1 MLTQAQQRFVDAQ
14 RVARFASSDAH
25 NQPHVLPVC
34 YALLG
39 ESAYFSIDEKP
50 KCAGARRLKRLRNIA
65 HNPRVALVV
74 DRYEDDWSRL
84 GWVMLRG
91 CAEVLDA
98 GAEHDA
104 AQAELRARYP
114 QYQSMRLENLPVV
127 AIRIESVASWGNLDV
142 A

>member
-1 MLTQAQQRFVDAQ
+1 MLTDAQRRFLDAQ
-14 RVARFASSDAH
+14 RVARFASSDARS
-25 NQPHVLPVC
+25 QPHVLPVC
-34 YALLG
+34 YAVLG

-50 KCAGARRLKRLRNIA
+50 KRAPARGLKRLRNIA

-74 DRYEDDWSRL
+74 DRYEEDWARL

-91 CAEVLDA
+91 RAEVLDA

-104 AQAELRARYP
+104 AQDALRARYA
-114 QYQSMRLENLPVV
+114 QYRTMQLDALPVV
-127 AIRIESVASWGNLDV
+127 AIRIDAVNAWGNLDV